1 MSLAAENTGPP
12 KGIRVVEMG
21 QLIVGPFCG

>member
-21 QLIVGPFCG
+21 RLIVGPFRG